1 MRDIDGPLV
10 ATTIYKRLFGG
21 DSEVLS
27 PDDVAYALDD
37 AVQNLRQKGVHPT
50 RWAPFIHIGL

>member
-1 MRDIDGPLV
+1 MKDVDGPLV
-10 ATTIYKRLFGG
+10 VTAIYEQLFGVK
-21 DSEVLS
+21 SKCLN

-37 AVQNLRQKGVHPT
+37 AVQRLRQKGVHPT